1 LNRSKTYIDYTY
13 MRWLNYQHLYYF
25 WHVARA
31 GSVTVAARQLKLA
44 QPTVSAQLKSF
55 EHVLGEKLFERHGR
69 GLKLTEA
76 GQLAARYAE
85 RIFGIGQEFI
95 DLLDG
100 KAVSVPRELRIGI
113 TDVVPKAL
121 AFKLIEPAFDGS
133 EDTVVVC
140 SEDKTEQLLGALAL
154 GEVDLV
160 IADRPVPPGI
170 KVKAYNHLIG
180 ESGVSFLGSK
190 SLARRRAARFPV
202 CLGEVPVL
210 LPTPESAVRLELDR
224 WFEEHGIVPRIRGIF
239 QDRALMKLAAHAGRG
254 VMPVP
259 TIIEADVAAEHGLAV
274 IGRVATIREQLFLI
288 STERRLKDPRVAR
301 LCAEGQRRFQTG
313 VARTRRSS

>member
-1 LNRSKTYIDYTY
+1 

-31 GSVTVAARQLKLA
+31 GSVTVAARQLRLA

-55 EHVLGEKLFERHGR
+55 EHVLGEKLFARHGR

-85 RIFGIGQEFI
+85 RIFGLGQEFI

-100 KAVSVPRELRIGI
+100 RATPTPRELRIGI

-121 AFKLIEPAFDGS
+121 AFKLIEPAFDAP
-133 EDTVVVC
+133 EETVVVC
-140 SEDKTEQLLGALAL
+140 SEDKTEHLLGALAL

-160 IADRPVPPGI
+160 VADRPIPPGI

-180 ESGVSFLGSK
+180 ESGVSFLGAK
-190 SLARRRAARFPV
+190 SLVRGAVPRFPE
-202 CLGEVPVL
+202 CLGEVPIL

-224 WFEEHGIVPRIRGIF
+224 WFEVHGIEPRIRGIF

-254 VMPVP
+254 IMPVP
-259 TIIEADVAAEHGLAV
+259 TLIEADVAAEHGLAV
-274 IGRVATIREQLFLI
+274 LGRIAAVREQLFLI

-301 LCAEGQRRFQTG
+301 LCAEGQRRLQRAG
-313 VARTRRSS
+313 ASSRRGR